1 MATAPFHVS
10 PELTAI
16 AIAYRNPVTDYIADL
31 VMPRTRPVGKLE
43 FSLHRVRSFGVQPP
57 EYVRRPQGPPER
69 GHHVLHHA
77 DGGH

>member
-43 FSLHRVRSFGVQPP
+43 FSHTV
-57 EYVRRPQGPPER
+57 
-69 GHHVLHHA
+69 
-77 DGGH
+77 